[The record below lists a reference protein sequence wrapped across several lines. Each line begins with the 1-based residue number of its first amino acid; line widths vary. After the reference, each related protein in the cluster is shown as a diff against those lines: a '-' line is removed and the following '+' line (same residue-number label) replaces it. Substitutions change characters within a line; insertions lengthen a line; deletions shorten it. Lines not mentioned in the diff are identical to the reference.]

1 MSSRGLAQVIAG
13 VLSDPEYARQMQENP
28 YDLVE
33 REELTPEEQSA
44 LIAASESDLVRL
56 GVPERTAREYVARFH
71 VSQGGGG

>member
-1 MSSRGLAQVIAG
+1 MSSRGLAEVIAR
-13 VLSDPEYARQMQENP
+13 VLSDAEYARLMQENP

-44 LIAASESDLVRL
+44 LVAASESDLVRL
-56 GVPERTAREYVARFH
+56 GVPESRARAYVARFR